1 MIFKFTADQLQSIRV
16 INDLYGPTAAYAV
29 VLGRDRNTIKDIPA
43 QEVEDFEVAFAN
55 AYNAQ
60 FGVTY

>member
-16 INDLYGPTAAYAV
+16 VHDLYGPTAAYAV
-29 VLGRDRNTIKDIPA
+29 VLGRSRTEVEDIPQ

-55 AYNAQ
+55 VYNAE